1 MTISRATSHRFAL
14 TALIAALALGIV
26 DLVGTL
32 SNPAGAHNLHNP
44 AGYLARLVASQFS
57 PAPSLSRAGT
67 DLARLTVQLF
77 SGLEALLAVLYG
89 VLLWLRATPRQRLSA
104 WAALPLTGGL
114 VLIALMLDSI
124 AFHLLTAAVLG
135 ALLPVRRGLAWL
147 ALLYLAGAALDAWL
161 IANSSQHFSDGAAST
176 LLGYLMLERLLLVP
190 SFALAWLVRQEH
202 RTRLALAASH
212 GELLATQSL
221 LGDTVRASE
230 RTRIARD
237 LHDAVGHH
245 LTALNL
251 HLDIASR
258 QGAGPATAALETSRV
273 LARDLLAEVRVIVSA
288 ERDERPVDVRAALE
302 ALCSGIPAPAIRL
315 AIAGELHITSPSAAH
330 TLFCCVQEA
339 ITNAVRHA
347 HASLIAIDIIR
358 SDDVIV
364 ASIADDGRGRA
375 GGGEEGNG
383 LAGMRE
389 RLAQHGGSMTAA
401 DAAGRGFRI
410 DLRLPAAGAAA

>member
-1 MTISRATSHRFAL
+1 MTISRVTPYRFAL
-14 TALIAALALGIV
+14 IALITALALGIV
-26 DLVGTL
+26 DLAGTL
-32 SNPAGAHNLHNP
+32 SNPAPSVNLHNP
-44 AGYLARLVASQFS
+44 AGHLAGLIASQS
-57 PAPSLSRAGT
+57 SAAPSLVRAGS
-67 DLARLTVQLF
+67 DMARVTLHLF
-77 SGLEALLAVLYG
+77 AGIEALLAVLFG
-89 VLLWLRATPRQRLSA
+89 VLLWLRATAPKRLSPL
-104 WAALPLTGGL
+104 AALVLTGGP

-124 AFHLLTAAVLG
+124 AFHLLVAAMLG

-147 ALLYLAGAALDAWL
+147 AVHYFAGVGMDAWL
-161 IANSSQHFSDGAAST
+161 IASSSQQFSDAAASA
-176 LLGYLMLERLLLVP
+176 LLGYFMLERLLLVP
-190 SFALAWLVRQEH
+190 SFALAWLVRQER
-202 RTRLALAASH
+202 RTRQALAASH

-258 QGAGPATAALETSRV
+258 QGAGPATASLETSRA

-315 AIAGELHITSPSAAH
+315 AIDGELHITSPSAAH

-339 ITNAVRHA
+339 ITNTVRHA
-347 HASLIAIDIIR
+347 CAGLIAIDITR
-358 SDDVIV
+358 CDDVIV
-364 ASIADDGRGRA
+364 ASVADDGRGRA
-375 GGGEEGNG
+375 GSGEGNG

-389 RLAQHGGSMTAA
+389 RLAQHGGSMTAG
-401 DAAGRGFRI
+401 DAPGRGFRI
-410 DLRLPAAGAAA
+410 DLRLPVAGAAA

>member
-1 MTISRATSHRFAL
+1 MTISRVKQHRFAL
-14 TALIAALALGIV
+14 IALIATLALGIV

-32 SNPAGAHNLHNP
+32 SNPAASVNLHNP
-44 AGYLARLVASQFS
+44 AGYLARMIASQS
-57 PAPSLSRAGT
+57 GAAPSLVRAGSDMAQVT
-67 DLARLTVQLF
+67 LHLF
-77 SGLEALLAVLYG
+77 AGIEALLAVLFG
-89 VLLWLRATPRQRLSA
+89 ALLWLRATRWQRLSSPA
-104 WAALPLTGGL
+104 TLILTAGP

-124 AFHLLTAAVLG
+124 AFHLLVAALLG
-135 ALLPVRRGLAWL
+135 ASLPFRRGLAWL
-147 ALLYLAGAALDAWL
+147 AVHYLAGVALDAWL
-161 IANSSQHFSDGAAST
+161 IATSSRNFSDAAASAM
-176 LLGYLMLERLLLVP
+176 LGYFMLERLLLVP
-190 SFALAWLVRQEH
+190 SFALAWLVRQE
-202 RTRLALAASH
+202 RGTRLALAASH

-230 RTRIARD
+230 RSRIARD

-258 QGAGPATAALETSRV
+258 QGAGAATAALQTSRA

-288 ERDERPVDVRAALE
+288 ERDERQIDVRAALE

-347 HASLIAIDIIR
+347 HASLIAIDITR
-358 SDDVIV
+358 CDDVIV
-364 ASIADDGRGRA
+364 ASIADDGFGQRGS
-375 GGGEEGNG
+375 GEGNG

-389 RLAQHGGSMTAA
+389 RLALHGGAMTAGDGA
-401 DAAGRGFRI
+401 SRGFRI

>member
-1 MTISRATSHRFAL
+1 MTISRVTQHRFAL
-14 TALIAALALGIV
+14 TALAATLALGIV

-32 SNPAGAHNLHNP
+32 SNPVASVNLHNP
-44 AGYLARLVASQFS
+44 AGHLARMIASQTGA
-57 PAPSLSRAGT
+57 APSLVRAGS
-67 DLARLTVQLF
+67 DVAQLALHLF
-77 SGLEALLAVLYG
+77 AGIEALLAVLFG
-89 VLLWLRATPRQRLSA
+89 VLLWLRATAWQRLSPSA
-104 WAALPLTGGL
+104 TLVLTGGL

-124 AFHLLTAAVLG
+124 AFHLLVAALLG
-135 ALLPVRRGLAWL
+135 ASLPFRRGLAWL
-147 ALLYLAGAALDAWL
+147 AVHYLAGTALDAWL
-161 IANSSQHFSDGAAST
+161 IVTSSRQFSDAAASAI
-176 LLGYLMLERLLLVP
+176 LGYLMLERLLLVL
-190 SFALAWLVRQEH
+190 SFALAWLVRQE
-202 RTRLALAASH
+202 RGTRLALAASH

-230 RTRIARD
+230 RSRIARD

-258 QGAGPATAALETSRV
+258 HDAGPATAALQTSRT

-288 ERDERPVDVRAALE
+288 ERNERQIDLRAALE
-302 ALCSGIPAPAIRL
+302 ALCSGIPTPSIRL
-315 AIAGELHITSPSAAH
+315 TIAGELHITSPSAAH

-347 HASLIAIDIIR
+347 HASVIAIDISR
-358 SDDVIV
+358 SGDLIA
-364 ASIADDGRGRA
+364 ASIADDGCGQRGN
-375 GGGEEGNG
+375 GEGNG

-389 RLAQHGGSMTAA
+389 RLAQHGGAMTAGGG
-401 DAAGRGFRI
+401 AGRGFRI